1 MQGQKGTDYS
11 TYRFLP
17 KELARGIAE
26 GMAAGAAMVWLCY
39 RSAWFLPLLLPVT
52 AVYLRMKR
60 QSLAAARRMKMNLH
74 FKDFLSSL
82 HTGMTAGYSLEN
94 GVRAA
99 ERDLERLYGGSD
111 PLVLELREIVRQ
123 MSFQQPAEL
132 LFRDLGS
139 RSGVEDIRSFGEV
152 LMIAKRTGG
161 DMGEILQSAWRNL
174 CEKIDTRE
182 EIETIL
188 ASRRYEQQVMSMM
201 PAGILLY
208 LQISF
213 GGFMDPLYGNPA
225 GILVMTGCL
234 LMWTA
239 SFLWGRHMVQNA
251 VSQL

>member
-1 MQGQKGTDYS
+1 
-11 TYRFLP
+11 
-17 KELARGIAE
+17 
-26 GMAAGAAMVWLCY
+26 
-39 RSAWFLPLLLPVT
+39 
-52 AVYLRMKR
+52 
-60 QSLAAARRMKMNLH
+60 MNLH
-74 FKDFLSSL
+74 FKDFLASL
-82 HTGMTAGYSLEN
+82 HTGMAAGYSLEN
-94 GVRAA
+94 GVRSA

-111 PLVLELREIVRQ
+111 PLVMELREIVRQ
-123 MSFQQPAEL
+123 MSFQQPAES
-132 LFRDLGS
+132 LFRDLGN

-201 PAGILLY
+201 PAGILFY
-208 LQISF
+208 LQVSF
-213 GGFMDPLYGNPA
+213 GDFMEPLYGNPA

-234 LMWTA
+234 LVWTT

-251 VSQL
+251 VMQL